1 VTSAHKNRGLIER
14 LGFACSGLMQCWQE
28 ENSFRFQSL
37 AAVGVIVA
45 LLVLRPPLIWAALVI
60 LIASLILCVE
70 LFNSALERLADAFDS
85 NANPQIRA
93 AKDMA
98 AGAVL
103 ILAST
108 SVILGLFLLLVIL
121 KGSS

>member
-1 VTSAHKNRGLIER
+1 MTSAHKNRGLIER